1 MLLEKR
7 YTLESSREEIESIIN
22 SELKPKVDSLK
33 QSLAEYRNSIESQ
46 NETDILSR
54 FESEMINQLEEIQNE
69 KEDKLKFK
77 TSEYF
82 DSQIIETINSILNKI
97 LTLSNFD
104 NFSSVHFIL
113 ETVDILVNGKDKSSY
128 GKGYRAFLNTVVAL
142 AFMEYLTK
150 HGVYSPGLLIIDSP
164 ILSLKEKGIEKAS
177 DTMKKSLFQYM
188 LDNQDNGQI
197 IIIENEIPNID
208 YSKANMIYFSKDI
221 NVGRYGLLKGMT
233 D

>member
-97 LTLSNFD
+97 LTLSN
-104 NFSSVHFIL
+104 L
-113 ETVDILVNGKDKSSY
+113 
-128 GKGYRAFLNTVVAL
+128 
-142 AFMEYLTK
+142 
-150 HGVYSPGLLIIDSP
+150 
-164 ILSLKEKGIEKAS
+164 
-177 DTMKKSLFQYM
+177 
-188 LDNQDNGQI
+188 
-197 IIIENEIPNID
+197 
-208 YSKANMIYFSKDI
+208 
-221 NVGRYGLLKGMT
+221 
-233 D
+233 